1 MERSCN
7 GVYFRNNSL
16 LHLKATRGRA
26 ACLSYPE
33 CVCRWWKE
41 EQWKELQKAGD
52 GARRGVKKGLKSCS
66 FKMQGDL
73 GPEGSFG
80 CTEPEN

>member
-16 LHLKATRGRA
+16 LRLKGTKGRA
-26 ACLSYPE
+26 DCLSYPE

-52 GARRGVKKGLKSCS
+52 GARMEKKKKKSGKAAALKCS
-66 FKMQGDL
+66 VIWG
-73 GPEGSFG
+73 
-80 CTEPEN
+80 